1 MAHDDESQERLNE
14 QNEAHIKLLIRLESE
29 YNRYG
34 GGLKKVINDS
44 ITAMKKEN
52 LTSLERAKLQNKMVH
67 DLHTEMS
74 SLTKGIKEGKK
85 TQQDLWDATK
95 ELSAAME
102 VVTDETE
109 RSTLASVRRDAA
121 FQASGMAFNENL
133 TKLSETI
140 ARTTVSTSARFVT
153 QLQTG
158 MSAATAG
165 ADMMTGVIDIMGAGA
180 GAAGRA
186 TTAFGGAIALANPVV
201 GGFVAGLGTA
211 ITFLAETGTALAK
224 FGVQIA
230 KVEVEK
236 TVTSFNT
243 MSSSGAMFAGGMTG
257 MRDAAGK
264 ANLTLEQFTAIVKS
278 SSSQLSD
285 SGMSVGEASA
295 FTGRVLA
302 KGGDSMKKSL
312 AKLGYSFEEQG
323 ELVAQVMKDMRG
335 STVGPLQASDAE
347 VAEQTQKYAEN
358 LRIIADITGEDAKA
372 KAEANRQISN
382 QLGYQQKLAEK
393 GTTERANIELATQSM
408 SAQTLKDFMDMAVYG
423 QIVNE
428 QGRVA
433 AAALPSYV
441 AYQKEE
447 AALFKKGLMNDQ
459 TELALKEKY
468 GEAIHKETMA
478 ATGFGV
484 AGMAPGASSTTQTAA
499 ANLMGKAD
507 EFKHWTKEAVETAT
521 KDTKGQKDT
530 KDDLTKNLVGA
541 EVSLQNFQRAMEK
554 DLTPVIAQFGKFT
567 GEMLDGLED
576 KLADLGLMTKEQ
588 LASHEK
594 KKSDQDAMLNAKEGY
609 TIGFGLVANLVESMG
624 LYTERADD
632 RARMESD
639 QASAVTPHAAGTL
652 GVDKS
657 LFKSVPGGEV
667 IRAFEDGPEA
677 VITKDQFDSVVRQVQ
692 ALTKSSMGAKSTISM
707 DNSKFN
713 ATTGVPQTATGAEHV
728 TIKQAL
734 KALVDF
740 GKLMKTNVTPA
751 LTDFGSQLH
760 DLLDGLGTQQFGP
773 SDEDDEYMPM
783 SRDMDTGEETAMNYV
798 PQGASGGVQGV
809 PGGGGGGANFRK
821 PSDADVAAARSAK
834 PAATK
839 EEQKAYWQKM
849 HDSLLKSATEKGVQ
863 NPEAIASL
871 GADQTSLETGYGKHM
886 VGNNAFGIKAKEGAG
901 QVSASTQE
909 FENGRMVTKQQN
921 FRAYDKPEDSTNDYI
936 DFLQK
941 NKRYAAVLAA
951 KNSDEAVAA
960 QAKTG
965 YATDPN
971 YGRKLASINNAM
983 KGQVAQPAV
992 GGNSSDRVTAAQ
1004 RVVDITDKQLDIN
1017 KKQQDLVAKHST
1029 AIQASSMVMKP
1040 AEDTLAGMANA
1051 TPATPAT
1058 PDTKSTLLTEL
1069 DAKKATLKQSMFGKD
1084 GKMSNDDKLIKD
1096 VTAQIEEL
1104 DTRKD
1109 AIRRG
1114 ISRQSDYYKPS
1125 QVADATVMD
1134 TQKSDAMAQEKAFR
1148 ERQTVGV
1155 KSTPVSSMVMKPAE
1169 DTLAGMAN
1177 ATPAQ
1182 GQVKQPAASGVATP
1196 SIPATTQTAADYG
1209 DSVPATQ
1216 AHREAVAS
1224 TDTVTHDSGTPKK
1237 QPESAPDKHRELMT
1251 EALRLLGDIKTAMI
1265 SGNKINQKTATN
1277 TA

>member
-186 TTAFGGAIALANPVV
+186 TTAFGGAITLANPVV

-576 KLADLGLMTKEQ
+576 KLAKLGLMSTEQ

-760 DLLDGLGTQQFGP
+760 DLLDGLGTQQVGP

-798 PQGASGGVQGV
+798 PQGA

-909 FENGRMVTKQQN
+909 FENGHMVTKQQN

-992 GGNSSDRVTAAQ
+992 GGNSSDRV
-1004 RVVDITDKQLDIN
+1004 
-1017 KKQQDLVAKHST
+1017 
-1029 AIQASSMVMKP
+1029 
-1040 AEDTLAGMANA
+1040 
-1051 TPATPAT
+1051 
-1058 PDTKSTLLTEL
+1058 
-1069 DAKKATLKQSMFGKD
+1069 
-1084 GKMSNDDKLIKD
+1084 
-1096 VTAQIEEL
+1096 
-1104 DTRKD
+1104 
-1109 AIRRG
+1109 
-1114 ISRQSDYYKPS
+1114 
-1125 QVADATVMD
+1125 ADATVMD

-1148 ERQTVGV
+1148 EKQTVGV

-1182 GQVKQPAASGVATP
+1182 GQVKQPAASGIATP

-1209 DSVPATQ
+1209 ESVPATQ
-1216 AHREAVAS
+1216 AHRDAEATAAAGKP
-1224 TDTVTHDSGTPKK
+1224 TDITAKSPATS
-1237 QPESAPDKHRELMT
+1237 PDKHREMMV

-1265 SGNKINQKTATN
+1265 SSNKINQKTATN

>member
-121 FQASGMAFNENL
+121 FQASSMAFNENL
-133 TKLSETI
+133 TRLSESI

-335 STVGPLQASDAE
+335 STVGPLKSSDAE

-541 EVSLQNFQRAMEK
+541 EVSLQNFQR
-554 DLTPVIAQFGKFT
+554 LFRFQF
-567 GEMLDGLED
+567 
-576 KLADLGLMTKEQ
+576 
-588 LASHEK
+588 
-594 KKSDQDAMLNAKEGY
+594 
-609 TIGFGLVANLVESMG
+609 
-624 LYTERADD
+624 
-632 RARMESD
+632 
-639 QASAVTPHAAGTL
+639 
-652 GVDKS
+652 
-657 LFKSVPGGEV
+657 
-667 IRAFEDGPEA
+667 
-677 VITKDQFDSVVRQVQ
+677 
-692 ALTKSSMGAKSTISM
+692 
-707 DNSKFN
+707 
-713 ATTGVPQTATGAEHV
+713 
-728 TIKQAL
+728 
-734 KALVDF
+734 
-740 GKLMKTNVTPA
+740 
-751 LTDFGSQLH
+751 
-760 DLLDGLGTQQFGP
+760 
-773 SDEDDEYMPM
+773 
-783 SRDMDTGEETAMNYV
+783 
-798 PQGASGGVQGV
+798 
-809 PGGGGGGANFRK
+809 
-821 PSDADVAAARSAK
+821 
-834 PAATK
+834 
-839 EEQKAYWQKM
+839 
-849 HDSLLKSATEKGVQ
+849 
-863 NPEAIASL
+863 
-871 GADQTSLETGYGKHM
+871 
-886 VGNNAFGIKAKEGAG
+886 
-901 QVSASTQE
+901 
-909 FENGRMVTKQQN
+909 
-921 FRAYDKPEDSTNDYI
+921 
-936 DFLQK
+936 
-941 NKRYAAVLAA
+941 
-951 KNSDEAVAA
+951 
-960 QAKTG
+960 
-965 YATDPN
+965 
-971 YGRKLASINNAM
+971 
-983 KGQVAQPAV
+983 
-992 GGNSSDRVTAAQ
+992 
-1004 RVVDITDKQLDIN
+1004 
-1017 KKQQDLVAKHST
+1017 
-1029 AIQASSMVMKP
+1029 
-1040 AEDTLAGMANA
+1040 
-1051 TPATPAT
+1051 
-1058 PDTKSTLLTEL
+1058 
-1069 DAKKATLKQSMFGKD
+1069 
-1084 GKMSNDDKLIKD
+1084 
-1096 VTAQIEEL
+1096 
-1104 DTRKD
+1104 
-1109 AIRRG
+1109 
-1114 ISRQSDYYKPS
+1114 
-1125 QVADATVMD
+1125 
-1134 TQKSDAMAQEKAFR
+1134 
-1148 ERQTVGV
+1148 
-1155 KSTPVSSMVMKPAE
+1155 
-1169 DTLAGMAN
+1169 
-1177 ATPAQ
+1177 
-1182 GQVKQPAASGVATP
+1182 
-1196 SIPATTQTAADYG
+1196 
-1209 DSVPATQ
+1209 
-1216 AHREAVAS
+1216 
-1224 TDTVTHDSGTPKK
+1224 
-1237 QPESAPDKHRELMT
+1237 
-1251 EALRLLGDIKTAMI
+1251 
-1265 SGNKINQKTATN
+1265 
-1277 TA
+1277 

>member
-1 MAHDDESQERLNE
+1 MAHDEDSQERLNE

-102 VVTDETE
+102 VVTDEAE

-133 TKLSETI
+133 SKLSETI
-140 ARTTVSTSARFVT
+140 ARTTVSTSARFAT

-165 ADMMTGVIDIMGAGA
+165 AGMMNGVIDIVGAGA
-180 GAAGRA
+180 GATGRVIS
-186 TTAFGGAIALANPVV
+186 AFGGAVALTNPAL
-201 GGFVAGLGTA
+201 GLFTAGLGSA
-211 ITFLAETGTALAK
+211 VSFLAETGSALAK

-236 TVTSFNT
+236 TISAFNT
-243 MSSSGAMFAGGMTG
+243 LSSSGAMFADGMTG
-257 MRDAAGK
+257 MRAAAGEAK
-264 ANLTLEQFTAIVKS
+264 LTLAQFTAIVKS

-285 SGMSVGEASA
+285 SGMSVGEASE

-312 AKLGYSFEEQG
+312 ANLGYSFEEQG

-335 STVGPLQASDAE
+335 SSVGPLTVSDTE

-358 LRIIADITGEDAKA
+358 LRIIADITGEDAKG
-372 KAEANRQISN
+372 KMEEARNSAN
-382 QLGYQQKLAEK
+382 QLAFQQKMSK
-393 GTTERANIELATQSM
+393 MSDTERDNVMNAMGNM
-408 SAQTLKDFMDMAVYG
+408 SKQQQMDFMDMVNFGAVINKSG
-423 QIVNE
+423 RLMAAQIPEYSSSLKESTAMFKNKTLDDTKQRDINAKHQEGINKQVMANTGMGTAGAAHLGGDSE
-428 QGRVA
+428 SQA
-433 AAALPSYV
+433 AAQLDLFNFNKKQTKV
-441 AYQKEE
+441 AID
-447 AALFKKGLMNDQ
+447 N
-459 TELALKEKY
+459 
-468 GEAIHKETMA
+468 
-478 ATGFGV
+478 
-484 AGMAPGASSTTQTAA
+484 
-499 ANLMGKAD
+499 
-507 EFKHWTKEAVETAT
+507 AT
-521 KDTKGQKDT
+521 KDTKKQRDT
-530 KDDLTKNLVGA
+530 TDVLTTSLVGA
-541 EVSLQNFQRAMEK
+541 EVSLQTFQRAMEE

-567 GEMLDGLED
+567 MDMLDELED
-576 KLADLGLMTKEQ
+576 KMEDLGLMTTDQ
-588 LASHEK
+588 LNERAK
-594 KKSDQDAMLNAKEGY
+594 KKAAQDTRLDEKAHHDNPLLPVESNWEEWVGEKLSHINKHLKSQRQKDREEDNAKPQP
-609 TIGFGLVANLVESMG
+609 T
-624 LYTERADD
+624 D
-632 RARMESD
+632 
-639 QASAVTPHAAGTL
+639 TPAPPNHAAGTL

-677 VITKDQFDSVVRQVQ
+677 VITKDQFDSVVKQVQ

-707 DNSKFN
+707 ANSKFN
-713 ATTGVPQTATGAEHV
+713 ATTGVPQTATGAENM

-734 KALVDF
+734 RALVDF

-751 LTDFGSQLH
+751 LTDFGEQLH
-760 DLLDGLGTQQFGP
+760 DLLDGLGTQQLVP

-783 SRDMDTGEETAMNYV
+783 SRDMDTGEETAMNYT
-798 PQGASGGVQGV
+798 PQGTSGGTSAGVQGV
-809 PGGGGGGANFRK
+809 PGGGGGANFRK

-834 PAATK
+834 PTATR
-839 EEQKAYWQKM
+839 EDQKAYWQKM
-849 HDSLLKSATEKGVQ
+849 HDALLKSATDKGVL

-871 GADQTSLETGYGKHM
+871 GADQSSLETGYGKHM
-886 VGNNAFGIKAKEGAG
+886 VGNNAFGIKAKKGAG

-921 FRAYDKPEDSTNDYI
+921 FRAYDKPEDSTNDYV
-936 DFLQK
+936 DFLLK

-983 KGQVAQPAV
+983 KGQVKQPAA
-992 GGNSSDRVTAAQ
+992 GDISSDQVTAAQ
-1004 RVVDITDKQLDIN
+1004 RVLDITDQQLAVN
-1017 KKQQDLVAKHST
+1017 KKQQDLAAKHST
-1029 AIQASSMVMKP
+1029 AIQPSSMVMKP
-1040 AEDTLAGMANA
+1040 AEGMLAGMANA
-1051 TPATPAT
+1051 
-1058 PDTKSTLLTEL
+1058 
-1069 DAKKATLKQSMFGKD
+1069 
-1084 GKMSNDDKLIKD
+1084 I
-1096 VTAQIEEL
+1096 
-1104 DTRKD
+1104 
-1109 AIRRG
+1109 
-1114 ISRQSDYYKPS
+1114 
-1125 QVADATVMD
+1125 
-1134 TQKSDAMAQEKAFR
+1134 
-1148 ERQTVGV
+1148 
-1155 KSTPVSSMVMKPAE
+1155 
-1169 DTLAGMAN
+1169 
-1177 ATPAQ
+1177 PAQ
-1182 GQVKQPAASGVATP
+1182 GQVKQPAASGIATP
-1196 SIPATTQTAADYG
+1196 SIPASTQTATEYG
-1209 DSVPATQ
+1209 ESVPATQ
-1216 AHREAVAS
+1216 AHKDAGATAAAVKP
-1224 TDTVTHDSGTPKK
+1224 TDITATSHPS
-1237 QPESAPDKHRELMT
+1237 SPDKHRELMT
-1251 EALRLLGDIKTAMI
+1251 EALRLLSDIKTAMI
-1265 SGNKINQKTATN
+1265 TGNKINQKTATN

>member
-1 MAHDDESQERLNE
+1 MAHDEDSQERLNE

-102 VVTDETE
+102 VVTDEAE

-133 TKLSETI
+133 SKLSETI
-140 ARTTVSTSARFVT
+140 ARTTVSTSARFAT

-165 ADMMTGVIDIMGAGA
+165 ADMMNGVIDIVGAGA
-180 GAAGRA
+180 GATGRVIS
-186 TTAFGGAIALANPVV
+186 AFGGAVALTNPAL
-201 GGFVAGLGTA
+201 GLFTAGLGSA
-211 ITFLAETGTALAK
+211 VSFLAETGSALAK

-236 TVTSFNT
+236 TISAFNT
-243 MSSSGAMFAGGMTG
+243 LSSSGAMFADGMTG
-257 MRDAAGK
+257 MRAAAGEAK
-264 ANLTLEQFTAIVKS
+264 LTLAQFTAIVKS

-285 SGMSVGEASA
+285 SGMSVGEASE

-312 AKLGYSFEEQG
+312 ANLGYSFEEQG

-335 STVGPLQASDAE
+335 SSVGPLTVSDTE

-358 LRIIADITGEDAKA
+358 LRIIADITGEDAKG
-372 KAEANRQISN
+372 KMEEARNSAN
-382 QLGYQQKLAEK
+382 QLAFQQKMSK
-393 GTTERANIELATQSM
+393 MSDTERDNVMNAMGNM
-408 SAQTLKDFMDMAVYG
+408 SKQQQMDFMDMVNFGAVINKSG
-423 QIVNE
+423 RLMAAQIPEYSSSLKESTAMFKNKTLDDTKQRDINAKHQEGINKQVMANTGMGTAGAAHLGGDSE
-428 QGRVA
+428 SQA
-433 AAALPSYV
+433 AAQLDLFNFNKKQTKV
-441 AYQKEE
+441 AID
-447 AALFKKGLMNDQ
+447 N
-459 TELALKEKY
+459 
-468 GEAIHKETMA
+468 
-478 ATGFGV
+478 
-484 AGMAPGASSTTQTAA
+484 
-499 ANLMGKAD
+499 
-507 EFKHWTKEAVETAT
+507 AT
-521 KDTKGQKDT
+521 KDTKKQRDT
-530 KDDLTKNLVGA
+530 TDVLTTSLVGA
-541 EVSLQNFQRAMEK
+541 EVSLQTFQRAMEE

-567 GEMLDGLED
+567 MDMLDELED
-576 KLADLGLMTKEQ
+576 KMEDLGLMTTDQ
-588 LASHEK
+588 LNERAK
-594 KKSDQDAMLNAKEGY
+594 KKAAQDTRLDEKAHHDNPLLPVESNWEEWVGEKLSHINKHLKSQRQKDREEDNAKPQP
-609 TIGFGLVANLVESMG
+609 T
-624 LYTERADD
+624 D
-632 RARMESD
+632 
-639 QASAVTPHAAGTL
+639 TPAPPNHAAGTL

-677 VITKDQFDSVVRQVQ
+677 VITKDQFDSVVKQVQ

-707 DNSKFN
+707 ANSKFN
-713 ATTGVPQTATGAEHV
+713 ATTGVPQTATGAENM

-734 KALVDF
+734 RALVDF

-751 LTDFGSQLH
+751 LTDFGEQLH
-760 DLLDGLGTQQFGP
+760 DLLDGLGTQQLVP

-783 SRDMDTGEETAMNYV
+783 SRDMDTGEETAMNYT
-798 PQGASGGVQGV
+798 PQGTSGGTSAGVQGV

-834 PAATK
+834 PTATR
-839 EEQKAYWQKM
+839 EDQKAYWQKM
-849 HDSLLKSATEKGVQ
+849 HDALLKSATDKGVL

-871 GADQTSLETGYGKHM
+871 GADQSSLETGYGKHM
-886 VGNNAFGIKAKEGAG
+886 VGNNAFGIKAKKGAG

-921 FRAYDKPEDSTNDYI
+921 FRAYDKPEDSTNDYV
-936 DFLQK
+936 DFLLK

-983 KGQVAQPAV
+983 KGQVKQPAA
-992 GGNSSDRVTAAQ
+992 GDISSDQVTAAQ
-1004 RVVDITDKQLDIN
+1004 RVLDITDQQLAVN
-1017 KKQQDLVAKHST
+1017 KKQQDLAAKHST
-1029 AIQASSMVMKP
+1029 AIQPSSMVMKP
-1040 AEDTLAGMANA
+1040 AEGMLAGMANA
-1051 TPATPAT
+1051 
-1058 PDTKSTLLTEL
+1058 
-1069 DAKKATLKQSMFGKD
+1069 
-1084 GKMSNDDKLIKD
+1084 I
-1096 VTAQIEEL
+1096 
-1104 DTRKD
+1104 
-1109 AIRRG
+1109 
-1114 ISRQSDYYKPS
+1114 
-1125 QVADATVMD
+1125 
-1134 TQKSDAMAQEKAFR
+1134 
-1148 ERQTVGV
+1148 
-1155 KSTPVSSMVMKPAE
+1155 
-1169 DTLAGMAN
+1169 
-1177 ATPAQ
+1177 PAQ
-1182 GQVKQPAASGVATP
+1182 GQVKQPAASGIATP
-1196 SIPATTQTAADYG
+1196 SIPASTQTATEYG
-1209 DSVPATQ
+1209 ESVPATQ
-1216 AHREAVAS
+1216 AHKDAGATAAAVKP
-1224 TDTVTHDSGTPKK
+1224 TDITATSHPS
-1237 QPESAPDKHRELMT
+1237 SPDKHRELMT
-1251 EALRLLGDIKTAMI
+1251 EALRLLSDIKTAMI
-1265 SGNKINQKTATN
+1265 TGNKINQKTATN

>member
-335 STVGPLQASDAE
+335 STVGPLKSSDAE

-567 GEMLDGLED
+567 GKMLDGLED
-576 KLADLGLMTKEQ
+576 KLAKLGLMSTEQ

-751 LTDFGSQLH
+751 LTDFGIQLN
-760 DLLDGLGTQQFGP
+760 DVLSNMSKKVDGIGLST
-773 SDEDDEYMPM
+773 D
-783 SRDMDTGEETAMNYV
+783 
-798 PQGASGGVQGV
+798 
-809 PGGGGGGANFRK
+809 
-821 PSDADVAAARSAK
+821 DAD
-834 PAATK
+834 
-839 EEQKAYWQKM
+839 
-849 HDSLLKSATEKGVQ
+849 GVEDT
-863 NPEAIASL
+863 NVSGVNL
-871 GADQTSLETGYGKHM
+871 GALELDLNK
-886 VGNNAFGIKAKEGAG
+886 KE
-901 QVSASTQE
+901 
-909 FENGRMVTKQQN
+909 
-921 FRAYDKPEDSTNDYI
+921 
-936 DFLQK
+936 
-941 NKRYAAVLAA
+941 KRLR
-951 KNSDEAVAA
+951 EL

-965 YATDPN
+965 DGLVTNELRQAKLEAELAKSRIRNAQEMTDMFNSGLQDAIDDAKEKMAKNLGVDASSINLSPTELANIKSGYTEKFSKDHANELSEAREATRAAEKPSIALSAGKSFDAQAPAVMKNLMADFDLSKEQASGIVGNLGHESAGLTAGIQEGGVTQGRGGLGWAQWTGPRRKAFEAYLAETGQPATDPSAN
-971 YGRKLASINNAM
+971 YGFLKREL
-983 KGQVAQPAV
+983 
-992 GGNSSDRVTAAQ
+992 T
-1004 RVVDITDKQLDIN
+1004 TT
-1017 KKQQDLVAKHST
+1017 H
-1029 AIQASSMVMKP
+1029 
-1040 AEDTLAGMANA
+1040 AGA
-1051 TPATPAT
+1051 
-1058 PDTKSTLLTEL
+1058 L
-1069 DAKKATLKQSMFGKD
+1069 DAVKHQSTSAGSMMAFEQKYEAAGVKNY
-1084 GKMSNDDKLIKD
+1084 G
-1096 VTAQIEEL
+1096 
-1104 DTRKD
+1104 
-1109 AIRRG
+1109 
-1114 ISRQSDYYKPS
+1114 SRQQYANRAMGDY
-1125 QVADATVMD
+1125 D
-1134 TQKSDAMAQEKAFR
+1134 TSLQNG
-1148 ERQTVGV
+1148 GV
-1155 KSTPVSSMVMKPAE
+1155 Q
-1169 DTLAGMAN
+1169 L
-1177 ATPAQ
+1177 AQ
-1182 GQVKQPAASGVATP
+1182 GQVKQPAASGIATP
-1196 SIPATTQTAADYG
+1196 STPATTQTAADYG

>member
-1 MAHDDESQERLNE
+1 MAHDDDSQERLNE

-85 TQQDLWDATK
+85 TQQDLWDAAK

-121 FQASGMAFNENL
+121 FQASSMAFNENL
-133 TKLSETI
+133 TRLSESI

-186 TTAFGGAIALANPVV
+186 TTAFGGAMMLTQPAI
-201 GGFVAGLGTA
+201 GGFVAGLGSA
-211 ITFLAETGTALAK
+211 VTFLAETGSALAK

-236 TVTSFNT
+236 TISAFNT
-243 MSSSGAMFAGGMTG
+243 LSSSGAMFADGMTG
-257 MRDAAGK
+257 MRAAAGA
-264 ANLTLEQFTAIVKS
+264 ANLTLAQFTAIVKS
-278 SSSQLSD
+278 SSSQLAD
-285 SGMSVGEASA
+285 SGMSVGAASE

-302 KGGDSMKKSL
+302 KGGDGMKKSL

-335 STVGPLQASDAE
+335 SSVGPLTSSDAE

-358 LRIIADITGEDAKA
+358 LRIIADITGEDAKG
-372 KAEANRQISN
+372 KMEAARNSAN
-382 QLGYQQKLAEK
+382 QLAFQQKLSK
-393 GTTERANIELATQSM
+393 MSDIERENAIKAM
-408 SAQTLKDFMDMAVYG
+408 SNMNKQEQMDFMDKVNFGAVINKTGALMAAMLPEYSSKLNDSVASFRAG
-423 QIVNE
+423 TLDDTKQREINAKHQEGINQQIMANTGLGTAGAAHHGGDIE
-428 QGRVA
+428 AQA
-433 AAALPSYV
+433 AA
-441 AYQKEE
+441 QMD
-447 AALFKKGLMNDQ
+447 LFNFNKK
-459 TELALKEKY
+459 Y
-468 GEAIHKETMA
+468 
-478 ATGFGV
+478 
-484 AGMAPGASSTTQTAA
+484 
-499 ANLMGKAD
+499 
-507 EFKHWTKEAVETAT
+507 TKEAVETAT

-541 EVSLQNFQRAMEK
+541 EVSLQNFQRAMEE

-567 GEMLDGLED
+567 MDMLDELED
-576 KLADLGLMTKEQ
+576 KMQDLGLMTDDNLNER
-588 LASHEK
+588 AK
-594 KKSDQDAMLNAKEGY
+594 KKSEQDSRLDEKARHDNPLFSPETNWDEWVGEKLSVVSSVYKTQRQKDREADNN
-609 TIGFGLVANLVESMG
+609 TQSM
-624 LYTERADD
+624 
-632 RARMESD
+632 
-639 QASAVTPHAAGTL
+639 VPTPHAAGTL

-886 VGNNAFGIKAKEGAG
+886 VGNNAFGIKAKKGAG

-983 KGQVAQPAV
+983 KGQVAQP
-992 GGNSSDRVTAAQ
+992 
-1004 RVVDITDKQLDIN
+1004 VVDITDKQLDIN

-1040 AEDTLAGMANA
+1040 AEDTLAGMA
-1051 TPATPAT
+1051 
-1058 PDTKSTLLTEL
+1058 S
-1069 DAKKATLKQSMFGKD
+1069 
-1084 GKMSNDDKLIKD
+1084 
-1096 VTAQIEEL
+1096 
-1104 DTRKD
+1104 
-1109 AIRRG
+1109 
-1114 ISRQSDYYKPS
+1114 
-1125 QVADATVMD
+1125 
-1134 TQKSDAMAQEKAFR
+1134 
-1148 ERQTVGV
+1148 
-1155 KSTPVSSMVMKPAE
+1155 
-1169 DTLAGMAN
+1169 

-1182 GQVKQPAASGVATP
+1182 GQVKQPAASGIATP

-1216 AHREAVAS
+1216 AHRDAEATAAAGKP
-1224 TDTVTHDSGTPKK
+1224 TDITAKSPATS
-1237 QPESAPDKHRELMT
+1237 PDTHRELMT